1 MPDNVGYTAGTG
13 TNIATDEIDGVHY
26 QRVKLAAGING
37 VARDVS
43 ESDPLPTQEVG
54 GATSLLM
61 RIFNIL
67 ASPMGYDRALARNRV
82 SAVVESGTVTTVST
96 VTTVT
101 TVTTV
106 STVTGLTNID
116 GTQGR
121 LLVNGANF
129 SAWANCVRARI
140 T

>member
-1 MPDNVGYTAGTG
+1 MADNVGYTAGTG
-13 TNIATDEIDGVHY
+13 TNIATDEIGGIHY
-26 QRVKLAAGING
+26 QRVKPAIGVDG
-37 VARDVS
+37 VAKDVS

-82 SAVVESGTVTTVST
+82 TAVVESGTMST
-96 VTTVT
+96 VTTVSS
-101 TVTTV
+101 VTA
-106 STVTGLTNID
+106 ID
-116 GTQGR
+116 GAQGR

-129 SAWANCVRARI
+129 SAWADCVRSRI

>member
-1 MPDNVGYTAGTG
+1 MADNVGYTAGTG
-13 TNIATDEIDGVHY
+13 TNIATDEIGGVHY

>member
-13 TNIATDEIDGVHY
+13 TNIATDEIDSIHY
-26 QRVKLAAGING
+26 QRVKLAAGVDG

-67 ASPMGYDRALARNRV
+67 SSPMGYDRALARNRV
-82 SAVVESGTVTTVST
+82 TAVVESGTVSTVSG
-96 VTTVT
+96 VT

-106 STVTGLTNID
+106 SGLTNID
-116 GTQGR
+116 GAQGR

-129 SAWANCVRARI
+129 SAWADCVRARI

>member
-13 TNIATDEIDGVHY
+13 TNIATDEIDSIHY
-26 QRVKLAAGING
+26 QRVKLAAGVDG
-37 VARDVS
+37 VAKDVS

-82 SAVVESGTVTTVST
+82 TAVVESGTVTS
-96 VTTVT
+96 VT
-101 TVTTV
+101 
-106 STVTGLTNID
+106 SLSSID
-116 GTQGR
+116 GVQGR
-121 LLVNGANF
+121 ILMNGANF

>member
-1 MPDNVGYTAGTG
+1 MADNVGYTAGTG
-13 TNIATDEIDGVHY
+13 TNIATDEIDSVHY
-26 QRVKLAAGING
+26 QRVKLAAGVDG

-61 RIFNIL
+61 RIVNIL
-67 ASPMGYDRALARNRV
+67 MSPMGYDRALARNRV
-82 SAVVESGTVTTVST
+82 TAVLESG
-96 VTTVT
+96 TVT

-106 STVTGLTNID
+106 STVTAID
-116 GTQGR
+116 GAQGR

-129 SAWANCVRARI
+129 SAWADCVRARI

>member
-1 MPDNVGYTAGTG
+1 MADNVGYTAGTG
-13 TNIATDEIDGVHY
+13 TNIATDEIGGIHY
-26 QRVKLAAGING
+26 QRVKPAIGVDG
-37 VARDVS
+37 VAKDVS
-43 ESDPLPTQEVG
+43 ETDPLPTQEVG

-82 SAVVESGTVTTVST
+82 TAVVEGGTMSTVTTVSS
-96 VTTVT
+96 VTA
-101 TVTTV
+101 
-106 STVTGLTNID
+106 ID
-116 GTQGR
+116 GAQGR

-129 SAWANCVRARI
+129 SAWADCVRSRI

>member
-1 MPDNVGYTAGTG
+1 MADNVGYTAGTG
-13 TNIATDEIDGVHY
+13 TNIATDEIDSVHY
-26 QRVKLAAGING
+26 QRVKLAAGVDG

-61 RIFNIL
+61 RIVNIL
-67 ASPMGYDRALARNRV
+67 MSPMGYDRALARNRV
-82 SAVVESGTVTTVST
+82 TAVVESGTVTTVST
-96 VTTVT
+96 V
-101 TVTTV
+101 
-106 STVTGLTNID
+106 STVAGLTNID
-116 GTQGR
+116 GAQGR

-129 SAWANCVRARI
+129 SAWADCVRSRI

>member
-13 TNIATDEIDGVHY
+13 TNIATDEIDSVHY
-26 QRVKLAAGING
+26 QRVKLAAGVDG

-82 SAVVESGTVTTVST
+82 TAVVESGTVGTVGT
-96 VTTVT
+96 VTA
-101 TVTTV
+101 
-106 STVTGLTNID
+106 VTGLTNID
-116 GTQGR
+116 GAQGR

-129 SAWANCVRARI
+129 SAWADCVRARI

>member
-13 TNIATDEIDGVHY
+13 TNIATDEIGGVHY